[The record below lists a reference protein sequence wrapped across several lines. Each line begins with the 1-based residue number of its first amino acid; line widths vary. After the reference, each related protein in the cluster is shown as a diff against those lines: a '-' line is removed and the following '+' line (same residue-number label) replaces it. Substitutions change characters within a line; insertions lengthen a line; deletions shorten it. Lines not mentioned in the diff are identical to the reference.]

1 MSGQNFSTAAEERPE
16 LEQTIQDDKEGMA
29 ATKDVI
35 EASLGKEL
43 IEMNSVTIVNK
54 PKEELIDQD
63 VPIERVLEKNEELFD
78 ELTEEAKAIAVAR
91 VPSLMFDP
99 EQYDSLATIIS
110 VGANHF
116 LVLVLSPNSRRARNQ
131 ERKRKKEKA

>member
-1 MSGQNFSTAAEERPE
+1 LSGQNFSTAAEERPE
-16 LEQTIQDDKEGMA
+16 LEQTIQDEKEGMA
-29 ATKDVI
+29 ATRDI
-35 EASLGKEL
+35 IQAPLGKKFV
-43 IEMNSVTIVNK
+43 EMNLVTVVNNLE
-54 PKEELIDQD
+54 EELVDQD
-63 VPIERVLEKNEELFD
+63 VPIERVQEKNEELFD

-116 LVLVLSPNSRRARNQ
+116 LVLVLT
-131 ERKRKKEKA
+131 EEGKRLGT